1 MCAASYIELY
11 DAPAPHTFIPPP

>member
-1 MCAASYIELY
+1 MCTASYIELY